1 MGTFGGFEAS
11 VDSDVLEA
19 FLAENDI
26 DEKAADYL
34 RSADPEGQQ
43 AVIEKG
49 SLHTA
54 KNKSSALMVRIRN
67 AKTDIPDAGVHQ
79 FIADNGI
86 DEDASQA
93 LCAEPG
99 WIQKAV
105 MEAGPLTNA
114 NNPSSA
120 LMVRLRKTK
129 MMGGGM
135 GGGKSRR
142 EIQRF
147 IEENNLDEKAGQVL
161 LSESGA
167 VQRDVIEM
175 GSLANASNPSSA
187 LMVRI
192 RRAKSNEPK
201 GGGWGGGM
209 EMMPMMMGGGMPM
222 LGMMM
227 GGGNRKKGGKG
238 GSAIWRFVQE
248 NGLDEKAANA
258 LSEEPPDVQAKVMDG
273 GPLTNSYNPSSALMV
288 RIRNARKARGPY

>member
-1 MGTFGGFEAS
+1 
-11 VDSDVLEA
+11 
-19 FLAENDI
+19 
-26 DEKAADYL
+26 
-34 RSADPEGQQ
+34 
-43 AVIEKG
+43 
-49 SLHTA
+49 
-54 KNKSSALMVRIRN
+54 
-67 AKTDIPDAGVHQ
+67 
-79 FIADNGI
+79 
-86 DEDASQA
+86 
-93 LCAEPG
+93 
-99 WIQKAV
+99 
-105 MEAGPLTNA
+105 
-114 NNPSSA
+114 
-120 LMVRLRKTK
+120 
-129 MMGGGM
+129 M

-161 LSESGA
+161 LSESSA

-192 RRAKSNEPK
+192 RRAKNNEPK

-258 LSEEPPDVQAKVMDG
+258 LSEEPPDVQAKVMEG